1 MHLKL
6 MVKSADRSFHI
17 LEFIAAARE
26 GICHK
31 DLVKSLGIPGSSLS
45 ALLSNLVSR
54 EYLNFDPVSRRY
66 SMGPEILHL
75 AGRYLA
81 NFDIVQLG
89 SPILKMLVTSISES
103 ALIAIRK
110 QNNIQIVA
118 KELCSES
125 IQQVID
131 VGERAPLYGTAA
143 GKAILAY
150 FSDEELKNYFSTV
163 KLKPLTYK
171 TITNKKI
178 LIQQLKQISAGAIA
192 YSLRENDEHIIAMA
206 APIFDLH
213 HKVTASITVPVPVVR
228 FSSEKEKLIEPALR
242 AAAESLSRQLGFR
255 IS

>member
-1 MHLKL
+1 

-17 LEFIAAARE
+17 LERISAAKE
-26 GICHK
+26 GMSHK
-31 DLVKSLGIPGSSLS
+31 DLSKSLGIPGSSLS
-45 ALLSNLVSR
+45 ALLCTLVSR

-89 SPILKMLVTSISES
+89 SPILKMLVTSTRES

-110 QNNIQIVA
+110 QNNIQIVS

-125 IQQVID
+125 IQQMIE
-131 VGERAPLYGTAA
+131 VGERAPLYATAA

-150 FSDEELKNYFSTV
+150 FSDEELKSYFSAV
-163 KLKPLTYK
+163 KLKPLTPK
-171 TITNKKI
+171 TLTNKRV
-178 LIQQLKQISAGAIA
+178 LVQQLRKICAGAIA

-213 HKVTASITVPVPVVR
+213 NRVAASITVPVPAVR
-228 FSSEKEKLIEPALR
+228 FSSEKEKIIKPALR
-242 AAAESLSRQLGFR
+242 TAAESLSHQLGFQGR
-255 IS
+255 